1 MQVRKAQR
9 VTGRAKGRF
18 LALATAFLL
27 AFSMILMGGFHAHVP
42 QAEAGIHMSAMQDG
56 EVPSCDKAGT
66 TTQAD
71 EACCIAAA
79 GCGLFAA
86 KETGALSVSL
96 LESVR
101 DIAPTTFLHSAML
114 FPDYPPPRLVL
125 S

>member
-1 MQVRKAQR
+1 MESRKAQR
-9 VTGRAKGRF
+9 GGSGVTGRL

-27 AFSMILMGGFHAHVP
+27 AFSMILMGGLHAHVP

-56 EVPSCDKAGT
+56 KVPSCDKAGT
-66 TTQAD
+66 DAQAD

-86 KETGALSVSL
+86 KETGASSVSL

-101 DIAPTTFLHSAML
+101 DIAPPIFLHSAML
-114 FPDYPPPRLVL
+114 FPDYPPPRPVL

>member
-1 MQVRKAQR
+1 MRVRKAQR
-9 VTGRAKGRF
+9 VTGRAKGRV

-42 QAEAGIHMSAMQDG
+42 QAEAGIHMSAMQD
-56 EVPSCDKAGT
+56 EQVPSCDKAGT
-66 TTQAD
+66 NTQAD

-79 GCGLFAA
+79 GCGLFSA

-101 DIAPTTFLHSAML
+101 DIAPTTFLRSAML
-114 FPDYPPPRLVL
+114 VPDYPPPRPVP